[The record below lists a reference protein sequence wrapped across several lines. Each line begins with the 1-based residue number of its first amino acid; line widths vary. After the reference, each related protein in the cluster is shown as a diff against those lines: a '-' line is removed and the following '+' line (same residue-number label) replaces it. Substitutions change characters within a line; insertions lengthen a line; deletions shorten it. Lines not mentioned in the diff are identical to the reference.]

1 MAKRTGMS
9 PAEQRRTECHV
20 ELAERFP
27 FTTYEISSARK
38 AGIRQ
43 EQARAKAPWRVAFRS
58 PEPLT
63 SE

>member
-1 MAKRTGMS
+1 L
-9 PAEQRRTECHV
+9 ELQENTER
-20 ELAERFP
+20 LNL
-27 FTTYEISSARK
+27 TTYEISSARM